1 MSEDSKRGANDDPA
15 TDDPASDD
23 RLATAEESAADDEQN
38 ELADGHEDSASH
50 ADDSEATTI
59 DVKEKGA
66 SRAPIVL
73 AVLAFLIALASAAG
87 VGYLWSQQAADQTGR
102 LGNEL
107 ESLSSKLGATTTTLQ
122 RNEQALAELQSANSQ
137 ASGALDNMTR
147 TLDQRLG
154 TLEAI
159 PGRLSNLE
167 SSLSALQGISSGLR
181 DTWLLAE
188 AEYYLQIANA
198 QLQLA
203 ANAELAGIAL
213 ELADERLASL
223 GNPAL
228 TDVRRQIANELRELE
243 AMGDVDLE
251 GAVLTLGSLANAI
264 ETLPLK
270 NDIKVEAADDT
281 LPDAEQ
287 TGMARAMASLKNA
300 MSDVISVRRSDTAVK
315 PLLPP
320 DAAYFL
326 RNNLTLQL
334 QTARL
339 AMLRGEQTVFEESL
353 ADAAAWIGE
362 YYDPESQA
370 VASAL
375 QTINELR
382 GLQLTVS
389 KPDISGSLT
398 ALRQFVSLRD
408 ERERAPAEPA
418 Q

>member
-1 MSEDSKRGANDDPA
+1 
-15 TDDPASDD
+15 
-23 RLATAEESAADDEQN
+23 
-38 ELADGHEDSASH
+38 
-50 ADDSEATTI
+50 
-59 DVKEKGA
+59 
-66 SRAPIVL
+66 
-73 AVLAFLIALASAAG
+73 
-87 VGYLWSQQAADQTGR
+87 
-102 LGNEL
+102 
-107 ESLSSKLGATTTTLQ
+107 
-122 RNEQALAELQSANSQ
+122 
-137 ASGALDNMTR
+137 
-147 TLDQRLG
+147 
-154 TLEAI
+154 
-159 PGRLSNLE
+159 
-167 SSLSALQGISSGLR
+167 
-181 DTWLLAE
+181 
-188 AEYYLQIANA
+188 
-198 QLQLA
+198 
-203 ANAELAGIAL
+203 
-213 ELADERLASL
+213 
-223 GNPAL
+223 
-228 TDVRRQIANELRELE
+228 
-243 AMGDVDLE
+243 
-251 GAVLTLGSLANAI
+251 
-264 ETLPLK
+264 
-270 NDIKVEAADDT
+270 
-281 LPDAEQ
+281 
-287 TGMARAMASLKNA
+287 MARAMASLKNA